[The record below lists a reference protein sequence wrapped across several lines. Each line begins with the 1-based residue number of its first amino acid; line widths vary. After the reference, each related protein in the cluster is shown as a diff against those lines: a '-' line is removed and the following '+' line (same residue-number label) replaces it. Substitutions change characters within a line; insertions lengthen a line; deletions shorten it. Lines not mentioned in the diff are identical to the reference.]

1 MDDLC
6 RYIDRPIAFI
16 LRYVQ
21 QQARWHF
28 VIVTAV
34 LAAVGCSVSTQY
46 GVKYLVDILSGG
58 KTNDVWPAFLVLVL
72 LIGADNLLW
81 RLAGWIASFTFVR
94 VTGDLRRDLFRH
106 LTGHSPSFF
115 ADRLPGM
122 LTSRVTATSNAVYT
136 VENMFIWN
144 VLPPCA
150 AVIVAIAFIMSVS
163 VPMAAALM
171 AAGGI
176 VVIAIFRMA
185 SAGRPLHHEFAD
197 KTATV

>member
-58 KTNDVWPAFLVLVL
+58 KTNDVWLAFLVLVL

-81 RLAGWIASFTFVR
+81 RFGGR
-94 VTGDLRRDLFRH
+94 VARF
-106 LTGHSPSFF
+106 SFF
-115 ADRLPGM
+115 PG
-122 LTSRVTATSNAVYT
+122 
-136 VENMFIWN
+136 F
-144 VLPPCA
+144 
-150 AVIVAIAFIMSVS
+150 
-163 VPMAAALM
+163 
-171 AAGGI
+171 GGPRGGP
-176 VVIAIFRMA
+176 F
-185 SAGRPLHHEFAD
+185 PY
-197 KTATV
+197 